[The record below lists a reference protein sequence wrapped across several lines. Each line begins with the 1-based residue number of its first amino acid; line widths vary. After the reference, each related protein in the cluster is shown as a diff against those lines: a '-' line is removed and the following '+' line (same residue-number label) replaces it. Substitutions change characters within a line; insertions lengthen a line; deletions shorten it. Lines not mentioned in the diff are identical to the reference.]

1 MKPNMDKT
9 GRLAR
14 AFRVL
19 AVPAMLLFAATG
31 CNSKSGS
38 GGGNPNAPLLASVE
52 PAVGPFG
59 GGTQITIRGENFMF
73 PGAGVNAVL
82 IGGRPAASVITVDD
96 TTILAVT
103 PDGTPGMAV
112 DVSVHNTLGLGRLFR
127 GYSYLTPAPVL
138 SDMNGDGVAD
148 MVIGGPQMDSNGANA
163 GSVFI
168 FFGSD
173 QPGALI
179 DMTSDDADI
188 VLTGEAAGDHF
199 GLALAVGDVD
209 GDGQDDLV
217 VGAHLHDGTAT
228 DAGAVYVFHGPL
240 AASVIPAA
248 AADVRIDGDAV
259 AGERFGNAVACGD
272 LDGSGSADIIVGA
285 TRHDVPTA
293 TGALIDAGCVYV
305 FEGGPG
311 MTSMQASAAYYA
323 LDGTGPGDRLGNAV
337 GCGDIDGDGL
347 GDLLVAA
354 CLQDAPGPP
363 LMRDAG
369 SVYALCARNGL
380 TGRTLADA
388 DMRIVGEAVN
398 DEFGTS
404 LSLGDIDGDGLADIV
419 IGTPLND
426 SLGSNVGR
434 VYVFYG
440 EANVTDRDAAD
451 ADVFLTGQPTNDTF
465 GMALTVGD
473 MNGDGLEDVICGAP
487 MASFTHNGSGRAF
500 VYLGQQGGMRDTVAT
515 GADVIF
521 NGEPFADDRCGALV
535 RVADV
540 NSDGLAD
547 VMVAAPGNDAGGPG
561 AGRVYLFFGEQGIT
575 GQRNATDD
583 DVTLTGAESGGMF
596 GSAVADGQ

>member
-9 GRLAR
+9 GRLVR

-19 AVPAMLLFAATG
+19 AVPALVLLAATG

-38 GGGNPNAPLLASVE
+38 GGGNPNSPLLASVE

-59 GGTQITIRGENFMF
+59 GGTEITIRGENFLF

-96 TTILAVT
+96 TTILATT

-112 DVSVHNTLGLGRLFR
+112 DVSVSNTMGLGRLFR
-127 GYSYLTPAPVL
+127 GFSYLTPAPVL

-148 MVIGGPQMDSNGANA
+148 MVVGAPQMDSNGTNS

-173 QPGALI
+173 QPGALT

-199 GLALAVGDVD
+199 GLALTAGDVD

-217 VGAHLHDGTAT
+217 IGAHLHDGVAT
-228 DAGAVYVFHGPL
+228 DSGAVYIFHGPL
-240 AASVIPAA
+240 TDSTILAST
-248 AADVRIDGDAV
+248 ADVRIDGEPI
-259 AGERFGNAVACGD
+259 AGERFGNTVACGD
-272 LDGSGSADIIVGA
+272 LDGSGVADVIVGA
-285 TRHDVPTA
+285 SRHDVPTP

-311 MTSMQASAAYYA
+311 MSSMPATSAYYA
-323 LDGTGPGDRLGNAV
+323 LDGTGPGDRLGNAI
-337 GCGDIDGDGL
+337 GCGDVDGDGL

-354 CLQDAPGPP
+354 CLKDVAGPP

-369 SVYALCARNGL
+369 SVYVLCARNGL
-380 TGRTLADA
+380 TGRTLDDA
-388 DMRIVGEAVN
+388 DMRIDGEAVN

-404 LSLGDIDGDGLADIV
+404 LTIGDIDGDGLADV
-419 IGTPLND
+419 VAGTPLND
-426 SLGSNVGR
+426 SLGTNVGR
-434 VYVFYG
+434 VYIFHGNAAVS
-440 EANVTDRDAAD
+440 DRGASD

-487 MASFTHNGSGRAF
+487 MASFTHNSSGRAF
-500 VYLGQQGGMRDTVAT
+500 VYLGQQGGMRDRVAT
-515 GADVIF
+515 TADVIY

-540 NSDGLAD
+540 NSDGMAD
-547 VMVAAPGNDAGGPG
+547 VLVAAPGNDAGGPG
-561 AGRVYLFFGEQGIT
+561 AGRVYLFLGEQGIT

-583 DVTLTGAESGGMF
+583 DVTLTGAEAGGMF